1 MVLRC
6 QKSKKNWRMQVN
18 WNHLKL
24 VFLFLTVIAL
34 YSFADY
40 RSSQKNVDDIVVK
53 FMGDNDLYLTEAS
66 VNKLLIQNYGTVKNR
81 PKEELVL
88 NTIEEV
94 LLSNDMV
101 KNAQVYLTVNGELI
115 SKIVQRKPIGRVEGV
130 SKFYLDDMGKRMPM
144 SQNHSARVP
153 IITGKITGKSLEDA
167 YVILNYINEDDFLR
181 KNVIGIHIEEEGKYQ
196 LKFRLENFV
205 VNLGGVDN
213 LNEKFKNF
221 MAFYAKA
228 AKDKSLEK
236 YAIVSLE
243 FSNQVVC
250 TKI

>member
-1 MVLRC
+1 MEDV
-6 QKSKKNWRMQVN
+6 S
-18 WNHLKL
+18 
-24 VFLFLTVIAL
+24 
-34 YSFADY
+34 
-40 RSSQKNVDDIVVK
+40 VK
-53 FMGDNDLYLTEAS
+53 FVGDNNLYLTEDA
-66 VNKLLIQNYGTVKNR
+66 VNKLLIQNYGPLKNR
-81 PKEELVL
+81 AKEQLVL

-94 LLSNDMV
+94 ILSNDMV

-130 SKFYLDDMGKRMPM
+130 SKFYLDDLGERMPL
-144 SQNHSARVP
+144 SKQHSARVP
-153 IITGKITGKSLEDA
+153 IITGKITGRTLEDA

-181 KNVIGIHIEEEGKYQ
+181 KNVIGIHIEEEGNYQ
-196 LKFRLENFV
+196 LKFRMENFV

-213 LNEKFKNF
+213 LNTKFKNF

-228 AKDKSLEK
+228 AKDNSLED

-243 FSNQVVC
+243 FNNQVVC

>member
-1 MVLRC
+1 MR
-6 QKSKKNWRMQVN
+6 VN
-18 WNHLKL
+18 WDYIKL
-24 VFLFLTVIAL
+24 CFLSLTVIAL
-34 YSFADY
+34 YGFADH
-40 RSSQKNVDDIVVK
+40 RSKARIVDGISIK
-53 FMGDNDLYLTEAS
+53 FIGESDLFITEDA
-66 VNKLLIQNYGTVKNR
+66 VNKLLIQNYGAVKNR
-81 PKEELVL
+81 PKEQLVL

-94 LLSNDMV
+94 ILSNDMV

-130 SKFYLDDMGKRMPM
+130 SKFYLDDLGKRMPL
-144 SQNHSARVP
+144 SKNHSARVP

-167 YVILNYINEDDFLR
+167 YVILEYINNDDFLR
-181 KNVIGIHIEEEGKYQ
+181 KNVIGIHIEEEGNYQ
-196 LKFRLENFV
+196 LKFRMENFV

-243 FSNQVVC
+243 FNNQVVC

>member
-1 MVLRC
+1 
-6 QKSKKNWRMQVN
+6 MQVN
-18 WNHLKL
+18 WNYIKL
-24 VFLFLTVIAL
+24 TFLSVAIIGL
-34 YSFADY
+34 YGFADH
-40 RSSQKNVDDIVVK
+40 RSKEKRVGDLSIK
-53 FMGDNDLYLTEAS
+53 FLGDNSLYLTETS
-66 VNKLLIQNYGTVKNR
+66 VNKLLIQNYGSVKNR
-81 PKEELVL
+81 AKEELVL
-88 NTIEEV
+88 NTIEDII
-94 LLSNDMV
+94 LSNDMV

-115 SKIVQRKPIGRVEGV
+115 SKIVQRKPIGRVEGI
-130 SKFYLDDMGKRMPM
+130 SKFYLDDLGRRMPL
-144 SQNHSARVP
+144 SKHHSARVP

-167 YVILNYINEDDFLR
+167 YTILNYINEDDFLR
-181 KNVIGIHIEEEGKYQ
+181 KNVIGIHVEEEGKYQ

-205 VNLGGVDN
+205 VNLGGVEN

-243 FSNQVVC
+243 FNNQVVC

>member
-1 MVLRC
+1 
-6 QKSKKNWRMQVN
+6 MQVN
-18 WNHLKL
+18 WNYIKL
-24 VFLFLTVIAL
+24 TFLSVAIIGL
-34 YSFADY
+34 YGFADH
-40 RSSQKNVDDIVVK
+40 RSKEKRVGDLSIK
-53 FMGDNDLYLTEAS
+53 FLGDNNLYLTEAS
-66 VNKLLIQNYGTVKNR
+66 VNKLLIQNYGSVKNR
-81 PKEELVL
+81 AKEELVL
-88 NTIEEV
+88 NTIEDII
-94 LLSNDMV
+94 LSNDMV

-115 SKIVQRKPIGRVEGV
+115 SKIVQRKPIGRVEGI
-130 SKFYLDDMGKRMPM
+130 SKFYLDDLGRRMPL
-144 SQNHSARVP
+144 SEHHSARVP

-167 YVILNYINEDDFLR
+167 YTILNYINEDDFLR
-181 KNVIGIHIEEEGKYQ
+181 KNVIGIHVEEEGKYQ

-205 VNLGGVDN
+205 VNLGGVEN

-243 FSNQVVC
+243 FNNQVVC